1 MVGKSEGD
9 ELDLSIVI
17 PLKDEGESVVRLRD
31 EIDAVFATLPYQW
44 ECIWVDDG
52 STDDTLDKIRRFHQL
67 DQHHQYVELSQN
79 YGQSAAMYAGFCHAR
94 GRLLATL
101 DGDGQ
106 NNPGDIPGLIE
117 LMDIENC
124 DIVNGVRRNRQD
136 SLVRKLSS
144 RIANGFRNWLTRES
158 VTDVGC
164 SLRVF
169 RKDCIRHISPFNG
182 FHRFLPTLIQ
192 LYGCSRMAEMPVN
205 HRPRKFGQT
214 KYGIQN
220 RLWVGILDTIAVRWM
235 QSRVVIPGIQTTS
248 LPPND
253 IIKQESR
260 NGHE

>member
-1 MVGKSEGD
+1 MAGKHEGY

-17 PLKDEGESVVRLRD
+17 PLKDEGESVRQLRE
-31 EIDAVFATLPYQW
+31 EIDAVFETLPYTW

-52 STDDTLDKIRRFHQL
+52 SADDTLDKIRRFHQL
-67 DQHHQYVELSQN
+67 NQHHQYVELSQN
-79 YGQSAAMYAGFCHAR
+79 YGQSAAMYAGFCQAR
-94 GRLLATL
+94 GRILATM

-106 NNPGDIPGLIE
+106 NDPGDIPGLIE
-117 LMDIENC
+117 LLNQENC

-136 SLVRKLSS
+136 SMVRKLSS

-169 RKDCIRHISPFNG
+169 RKDCIRHLSPFNG
-182 FHRFLPTLIQ
+182 FHRFLPTLIR
-192 LYGCSRMAEMPVN
+192 LYGCSKMAEMPVN

-220 RLWVGILDTIAVRWM
+220 RLWIGLLDTFAVRWM
-235 QSRVVIPGIQTTS
+235 QNRVVIPGVQTTS
-248 LPPND
+248 S
-253 IIKQESR
+253 KKKV
-260 NGHE
+260 